1 MSRGVAEREI
11 EGERR
16 RREEWGGEG
25 VGEGEG
31 GRGGWFLAFSSGA
44 LPQTMHAASLSGA
57 LALLGAVRLVLLYR
71 IGFTQGE
78 AFKGWFVTPG
88 SVGAHPEQAIY
99 E

>member
-1 MSRGVAEREI
+1 
-11 EGERR
+11 
-16 RREEWGGEG
+16 
-25 VGEGEG
+25 
-31 GRGGWFLAFSSGA
+31 
-44 LPQTMHAASLSGA
+44 MHAASLSGA

-78 AFKGWFVTPG
+78 VFKVWVVTPG